1 VEQYLEQGGSSGEA
15 DPVEVGKHFHA
26 DMVVHLSV
34 YQFSMRDPGMA
45 HFYRG
50 RIASSVVVYDLTR
63 ANEPAE
69 RIPLRDVRVA
79 YPEEKAGY
87 PNVRPDQIRQA
98 TYDAFSVEVGK
109 KFHEYDHPIG

>member
-1 VEQYLEQGGSSGEA
+1 VWAPPEILWDYPKVRLDLAAYVGAYLDKNVKNITVTDPLHVEQYLEQGGSSGEA

-26 DMVVHLSV
+26 DMFVHLSV

-63 ANEPAE
+63 AN
-69 RIPLRDVRVA
+69 
-79 YPEEKAGY
+79 
-87 PNVRPDQIRQA
+87 
-98 TYDAFSVEVGK
+98 
-109 KFHEYDHPIG
+109 